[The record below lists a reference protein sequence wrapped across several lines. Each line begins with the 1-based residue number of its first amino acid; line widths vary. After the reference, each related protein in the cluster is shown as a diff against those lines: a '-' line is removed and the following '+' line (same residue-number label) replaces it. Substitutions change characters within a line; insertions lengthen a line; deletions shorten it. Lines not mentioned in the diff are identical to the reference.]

1 MIRNINA
8 LQTSC
13 VLVQSIYCKHSSSDS
28 SIEVVDILIGVDA
41 ADCQMRNLIE
51 CLCKFLSEEYPV
63 SVKNLCLKFILIIL
77 TSIDNISQ
85 NVMLEYF
92 MLNSIFEALVSTF
105 FHPDAR
111 EHHGYDAAVALALLV
126 N

>member
-1 MIRNINA
+1 MLFIS
-8 LQTSC
+8 L
-13 VLVQSIYCKHSSSDS
+13 
-28 SIEVVDILIGVDA
+28 
-41 ADCQMRNLIE
+41 
-51 CLCKFLSEEYPV
+51 PV
-63 SVKNLCLKFILIIL
+63 SVKNLCLKFVLIIL

-126 N
+126 NYRKHEVFMYLCSIVYASIYNHSTFKCMCAYLYCVFFANKVDLILM